1 MTGKSRGFTMVPYTF
16 VRYQSFTEAAELS
29 VRKYPPPNIE
39 WPLLE
44 LWLSSRSINLKW
56 CDILQFSCLVSCI
69 AHVRNLLRKKT
80 CQHCKIEIK
89 TQNWNWRKKTK
100 QWKTSLPLLFDHQKN
115 RKTSPKNIC
124 LRKNSE
130 ENKNKMKNMW
140 ETEKNLKNVK
150 QSRENFLCRKFRNV
164 VFKLL
169 ENIRQYWW
177 GF

>member
-89 TQNWNWRKKTK
+89 TQNWNWRKKNQTVEDQFAPPVWPPEKSQNIPKKYLSEKEFGGK
-100 QWKTSLPLLFDHQKN
+100 QKQNEKYVRDWKE
-115 RKTSPKNIC
+115 
-124 LRKNSE
+124 SE
-130 ENKNKMKNMW
+130 ECQ
-140 ETEKNLKNVK
+140 TIP
-150 QSRENFLCRKFRNV
+150 RKF
-164 VFKLL
+164 LM
-169 ENIRQYWW
+169 
-177 GF
+177 